1 MMTVEEALRN
11 MLKEISLI
19 RDIETVS
26 LMGAMG
32 RIAAEDCVV
41 RSPVPAF
48 PRSAMDGYAVR
59 SADTAGASFDVPAR
73 LQVTEMCI
81 RDRYIGVVPA

>member
-1 MMTVEEALRN
+1 

-73 LQVTEMCI
+73 LKVTGRLMAGDYTEI
-81 RDRYIGVVPA
+81 PAEAGAAAR

>member
-48 PRSAMDGYAVR
+48 PVRPWTAMLSDPLTR
-59 SADTAGASFDVPAR
+59 PER
-73 LQVTEMCI
+73 LLMF
-81 RDRYIGVVPA
+81 RRGSK

>member
-32 RIAAEDCVV
+32 RIAA
-41 RSPVPAF
+41 
-48 PRSAMDGYAVR
+48 
-59 SADTAGASFDVPAR
+59 
-73 LQVTEMCI
+73 
-81 RDRYIGVVPA
+81 